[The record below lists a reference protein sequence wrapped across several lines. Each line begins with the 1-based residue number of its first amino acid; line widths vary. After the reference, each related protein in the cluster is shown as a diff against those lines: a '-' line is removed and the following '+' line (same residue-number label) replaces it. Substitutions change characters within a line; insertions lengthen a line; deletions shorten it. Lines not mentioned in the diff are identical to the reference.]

1 MATQTIL
8 SSGTASAT
16 GFIKI
21 IPESAQA
28 TRTLQASVAGTGAVT
43 ATVVI
48 SGSVDAQQYVAL
60 VTFTLSGTNS
70 ASDRVTVSFSEPHL
84 KATLSAISGTGAVA
98 TASVAY

>member
-16 GFIKI
+16 GYIKI
-21 IPESAQA
+21 IPDNAPASRSLQA
-28 TRTLQASVAGTGAVT
+28 TVVGTGAVT

-48 SGSVDAQQYVAL
+48 AGSADGQAYVDLAS
-60 VTFTLSGTNS
+60 FSLSGTNS
-70 ASDRVTVSFSEPHL
+70 ASDRVSVTFSEPHL
-84 KATLSAISGTGAVA
+84 KATLSGISGTGAVA